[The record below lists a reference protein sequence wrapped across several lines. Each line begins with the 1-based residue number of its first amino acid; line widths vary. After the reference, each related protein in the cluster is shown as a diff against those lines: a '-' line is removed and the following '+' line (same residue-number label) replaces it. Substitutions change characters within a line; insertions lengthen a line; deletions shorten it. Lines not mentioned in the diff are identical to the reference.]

1 MHNEKELK
9 KEVIE
14 MIEMVDSSQTGLL
27 NLFKMKIIDIQAEY
41 YYSQCMKFD
50 RQQRL
55 LNKTIK

>member
-27 NLFKMKIIDIQAEY
+27 NLFKMKII
-41 YYSQCMKFD
+41 F
-50 RQQRL
+50 
-55 LNKTIK
+55 N